1 MSKQANINIVV
12 QALKQA
18 GIVNPF
24 SIAGIMAIIA
34 KESGFIP
41 QSEKDYSKTSNAR
54 IREVFSKTKTL
65 SDDKLNALKAN
76 PVNFFNFVYGGRY
89 GNDNPIDGY
98 KYRGR
103 GFNQLTF
110 KDNYN
115 YYSKLLNI
123 DLVNDPDLVNRPD
136 IAAKVVAAY
145 MLRQF
150 KLYPEVIRS
159 RYGAK
164 DINDFK
170 DTKKAV
176 EAFYNANAG
185 FGKDTS
191 MQSTSG
197 KKDAMTRVGDLYK
210 YTVKFLNSTEG
221 KVVSL
226 TGLLMIAA
234 ISYILLK

>member
-18 GIVNPF
+18 GIINPV

-54 IREVFSKTKTL
+54 IREIFSKTRTL
-65 SDDKLNALKAN
+65 SDAKLNELKAN
-76 PVNFFNFVYGGRY
+76 PVHFFNFVYGGRY
-89 GNDNPIDGY
+89 GNDGPIDGY

-110 KDNYN
+110 KDNYS
-115 YYSKLLNI
+115 YYAKLTGL
-123 DLVNDPDLVNRPD
+123 DLVNNPDLLNRPD
-136 IAAKVVAAY
+136 IAAQVVAAY

-150 KLYPEVIRS
+150 KLYPEIIRT

-164 DINDFK
+164 DINDFQ
-170 DTKKAV
+170 DTTKAV
-176 EAFYNANAG
+176 NAFYNANAG

-191 MQSTSG
+191 MQMPDG
-197 KKDAMTRVGDLYK
+197 KAVALSRVSSLLAQ
-210 YTVKFLNSTEG
+210 TVKILKSPGGTIGSFI
-221 KVVSL
+221 
-226 TGLLMIAA
+226 IAA
-234 ISYILLK
+234 GLAYLFLK